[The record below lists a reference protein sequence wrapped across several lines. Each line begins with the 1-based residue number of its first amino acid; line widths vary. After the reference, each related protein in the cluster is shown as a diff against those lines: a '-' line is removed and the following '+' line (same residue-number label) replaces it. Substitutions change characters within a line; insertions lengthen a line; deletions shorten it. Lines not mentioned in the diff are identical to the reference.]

1 MKLAVIIPVYNEEKT
16 IQEIIKKVLEEPTEK
31 EVLIVDDAS
40 SDNTP
45 QILENF
51 KNYKNIKII
60 HHKKNLGKGAAI
72 RTALKYVTSDIIL
85 IQDADLEYDPKEY
98 KNLIKPILEGKADV
112 VYGSRFLGG
121 PHRVLLFWHFVANIL
136 LTMFCNLLYNVN
148 FTDIMT
154 CYKVFR
160 KEVLESINI
169 ENNRFGIEPELTAK
183 IAKKN
188 WRIYEVPISY
198 YGRTYAEGKKIKL
211 KDAFVVLFCLLKY
224 KIFD

>member
-1 MKLAVIIPVYNEEKT
+1 MKLSVIIPVYNEEKT